1 MALNAP
7 NTFRLARA
15 PLMAAS
21 VTRSRNRK
29 HAPPPPIRKRGLP
42 NWQEDEDTRLRLAT
56 QVRPELTWDQIA
68 QVVSSRESVACQRRA
83 SRLGLLSA
91 HTGRRVGAIRGAA
104 APTPTPTPTS
114 TPAPAVKRKARP
126 ALAPA
131 PLIGRLNEAAGFDGL
146 PVEPLL
152 FETAPPLQRDVGSF
166 EGFNLVSLDALP
178 DLDELSP
185 PPQPQPPPAPPPP
198 PPPAPS
204 RFVVSF
210 REPPVADPSAEGP
223 IEEMARTAL
232 SCVLLGPGR
241 GRSLSLSYQDLWGRT
256 PHVPHKS
263 PAPRLT
269 DYWTK
274 RRPIPGLTPAPP
286 HPKPSTM
293 TPESEST
300 SASGSTPPTPSTPS
314 TPPTPTRPRTGLP
327 SAA

>member
-1 MALNAP
+1 MALSAP
-7 NTFRLARA
+7 TTFRLART

-21 VTRSRNRK
+21 VTRSRGRK

-42 NWQEDEDTRLRLAT
+42 TWQEDEDTRLRLAT

-91 HTGRRVGAIRGAA
+91 HTGRRIGVLRGAA
-104 APTPTPTPTS
+104 PPAPA
-114 TPAPAVKRKARP
+114 PAPAVKRKARASP
-126 ALAPA
+126 T
-131 PLIGRLNEAAGFDGL
+131 PLIHRLNEAAGFDGL
-146 PVEPLL
+146 PVEPLP
-152 FETAPPLQRDVGSF
+152 FETVPPLQRDVGSF
-166 EGFNLVSLDALP
+166 EGIDLASLDALP
-178 DLDELSP
+178 DLEELSQP
-185 PPQPQPPPAPPPP
+185 PPQPAPAPPPAPP
-198 PPPAPS
+198 PS

-210 REPPVADPSAEGP
+210 REPPVADLSVEGP

-241 GRSLSLSYQDLWGRT
+241 GRSLSLSYQDLWGRA
-256 PHVPHKS
+256 PHAPHKSHKS

-274 RRPIPGLTPAPP
+274 RRPIPGLIPAPP

-293 TPESEST
+293 TLESG
-300 SASGSTPPTPSTPS
+300 SASTPPPS
-314 TPPTPTRPRTGLP
+314 TPPTPTRPRTGPP